1 MDTIVNLPKTKRGQK
16 TLNKILKSAERL
28 FYKKGYHGTSI
39 NEITTDSN
47 IALGTF
53 YIYFKD
59 KYSLYKYL
67 LLSYSHDIRKAI
79 AERIKETDSRYE
91 QERLGLYAFLDYMRV
106 NKHVYN
112 ILWESLYIDK
122 KLFQEYY
129 ESFSIRY
136 TKGLEKSRD
145 NGEIADV
152 DLTALSYVLMGI
164 SNFIGLKYV
173 VFEDLK
179 SEEFEAVV
187 DSVMMV
193 LEKGM
198 FKQQ

>member
-1 MDTIVNLPKTKRGQK
+1 MDSIVNQPKTKRGQK
-16 TLNKILKSAERL
+16 TLNKILKAAEGL
-28 FYKKGYHGTSI
+28 FYQKGYHGTSI
-39 NEITTDSN
+39 IDITNESE

-67 LLSYSHDIRKAI
+67 LLIYSHEIRKAV
-79 AERIKETDSRYE
+79 AEKIKENDSRYDK
-91 QERLGLYAFLDYMRV
+91 ERIGLYAFLNYMRV

-122 KLFQEYY
+122 NIFVDYY

-136 TKGLEKSRD
+136 VEGLRKSRD
-145 NGEIADV
+145 AGEVSEV
-152 DLTALSYVLMGI
+152 DLTVLSYVLMGI

-173 VFEDLK
+173 MFEDDE
-179 SEEFEAVV
+179 SVDFEAVV
-187 DSVMMV
+187 DSVMDI
-193 LEKGM
+193 LENGM
-198 FKQQ
+198 FKK